1 MGLDLI
7 GVFVLKWEGNQKKG
21 RDPTMN
27 RGRKFFLPI
36 AIFAGFVLFY
46 IILLNSKGPLFN
58 LGDIGEKFIVLPGI
72 VLWLAVVEPLY
83 CYSYGKEVRDD
94 KLKILFVVY
103 NILVQALIIPL
114 MMRELDYTACGIHL
128 LWVALWTVLPVIF
141 RKKKKDENI

>member
-1 MGLDLI
+1 MGLVPI
-7 GVFVLKWEGNQKKG
+7 GVFVVKWEGKHKEG
-21 RDPTMN
+21 RCPAMK
-27 RGRKFFLPI
+27 RVRKFLLPI
-36 AIFAGFVLFY
+36 AIFAGFIVFY
-46 IILLNSKGPLFN
+46 ICLLNSMGPLFN
-58 LGDIGEKFIVLPGI
+58 LGDIGEKFIVLPGL
-72 VLWLAVVEPLY
+72 VLWLVVVEPLY

-103 NILVQALIIPL
+103 NVLVQTLSVPL

>member
-1 MGLDLI
+1 
-7 GVFVLKWEGNQKKG
+7 
-21 RDPTMN
+21 MN

-46 IILLNSKGPLFN
+46 ICLLSSVGMLFN

-103 NILVQALIIPL
+103 NILVQALSVPL
-114 MMRELDYTACGIHL
+114 MMHRIDYVVCGSYL
-128 LWVALWTVLPVIF
+128 LWVALWTVAPLIF
-141 RKKKKDENI
+141 RKKK